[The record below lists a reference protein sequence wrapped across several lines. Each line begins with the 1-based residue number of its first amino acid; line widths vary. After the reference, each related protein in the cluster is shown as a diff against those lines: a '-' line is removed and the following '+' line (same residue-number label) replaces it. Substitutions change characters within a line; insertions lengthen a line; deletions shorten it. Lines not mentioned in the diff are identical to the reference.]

1 MSVDLNTALSSHNP
15 GSMFTN
21 CPPMLGWGVDYWNNK
36 AYVPFSYLGP
46 LLVRTT
52 PCLTYSTLSNRFMIV

>member
-1 MSVDLNTALSSHNP
+1 MSVDLNTALTSHNP

-52 PCLTYSTLSNRFMIV
+52 PCLSSATLSNRFMIV